1 MNPDPLLALITLA
14 LGASG
19 EAVSNLHQLLFRF
32 GGVEVPDGDELADGV
47 YGPKTRRAVEELQG
61 QMGLQPPVPGDVDAA
76 TAEALNER
84 GFEEGIFDLV
94 DGHVDR
100 DDGTPAAGAAVD
112 VWDAPNAG
120 GLMCATTTTDDAGRY
135 RAFYDPRFYVRVRP
149 GVAVPTDRVTVVV
162 RARDADGVHATSEP
176 IGDPERRV
184 TVDLTLAAAPA
195 PWRRLRGVVV
205 DDLGA
210 AVPGLRVEALDR
222 EVGPSRQWLGDA
234 ATDPDGAFEITYD
247 PALHRP
253 AEGHGSRGATADV
266 VLNVRNAS
274 DDALVVR
281 SVERLAVAGTTAQQG
296 EPVTDDLGVVDPRV
310 LLLGIP
316 ARDDELLRV
325 TVPVTEQDGPS
336 LFERLVE
343 QLGPLTQV
351 VPIERF
357 DEQTTQDV
365 SFAARELDVAVDVV
379 ADLVVAHVLA
389 LVTFEGRF
397 APADLFGLV
406 RTVGTRDVRAL
417 ATRSRSELA
426 VGLVHAVDAGVIPR
440 SDAEPGAT
448 AGAIHDAAVG
458 LALAGADADAGAV
471 DRVLS
476 TTVADA
482 AVRADLVAASVD
494 FDGDADTFWSGLQEA
509 HPDLP
514 VADIRFRL
522 RLTSVADGA
531 VELVEAI
538 TQDLPDVRDLRRL
551 ALELDDERLGRL
563 VEASGAQPATQLDSE
578 SPEQAQARL
587 RRDVSRLVA
596 STQPTSVVARQAR
609 AWSQGEAPAVPVT
622 AATFLERAV
631 RDTDFDLDTGD
642 VAVLAAER
650 ADALF
655 DEAATTDDRSRTVE
669 AVQRVQRL
677 YRVSTGPEVMH
688 ALTTVGAPA
697 GGHFHG
703 AADIAR
709 YSRSAF
715 LAAFD
720 QESALVRAEL
730 GQVHDRSRAMADA
743 VSALMIASHQ
753 DASDT
758 MPRAARG
765 VAAPTGGTPPVD
777 PPDGGQQDAG
787 IASWT
792 DFFGGAE
799 RCECGECRSVTGPAA
814 YLVDLF
820 EYLDKRCRADERG
833 VTPLD
838 HLIGHPTRTAADGDD
853 HPIAGL
859 RPDLA
864 HIKLTCANVETTVP
878 TIDLINEILESL
890 VAFGQPT
897 PLLVGPDGEPVQP
910 AVLHPNEPSPGVTGR
925 QLSAAPEH
933 LLERAYRLLSRAVY
947 PMVLPY
953 DRLLTTAR
961 VHLRQASIGRA
972 DLLELFGPG
981 PGTLPVAADR
991 LGLLARDVEILTGQS
1006 LNGAPAS
1013 DPVPTEALFGFAAG
1027 EAGWADRLA
1036 GSRTALTRL
1045 DVSFGE
1051 LVELLRTRVVG
1062 GMVPDAE
1069 GAGTA
1074 SHLLLDV
1081 DQLMA
1086 LRAGDYVVEAGSAI
1100 AEALDRGDLTADEV
1114 RGFVDGF
1121 GGALGSTVVLD
1132 PPPSCTP
1139 DDIRLRHL
1147 DGTELGEA
1155 EWLRLHR
1162 LVRLSRRAGIPLSH
1176 LDTALT
1182 AVGTSGGAGDLDT
1195 ATLVRLAVLGR
1206 LRQTEDLT
1214 WGQAAALVGD
1224 LPTHGPDNLYDE
1236 LFVRSGLTR
1245 THPALR
1251 RAPGGNVLGDG
1262 APLAEAMP
1270 ALASAFHVDLA
1281 ELRAVA
1287 VSGPDTLSLP
1297 AVSALY
1303 RTSVLARLLGVSLVG
1318 CALLR
1323 TLLVPADPAELP
1335 GPGDGDV
1342 ADLVDLLDRAR
1353 RLLHAGLTP
1362 DVLSR
1367 LTGVAAPGA
1376 VPAPAVG
1383 AEHGGVLEV
1392 LAAAGATADARDQR
1406 EAAEEAEAA
1415 RTGHEIAPGV
1425 VTSRADARRADRV
1438 RAVSDV
1444 VADAFSLDGEVL
1456 GAVLGVRPRA
1466 LLLTELGD
1474 LVGPAAPA
1482 GEPGAARRTEAL
1494 GLLAGFARLGTVA
1507 DATGLAWRWLRP
1519 ALATSGRAAEAAV
1532 ATLFDGSDTA
1542 AVVAVVDDVAR
1553 AAALVEQTRRPQSL
1567 VEAVAA
1573 LAVAGAPTWSS
1584 AARTAAAAWATAPVA
1599 EVESLLALGHPALNG
1614 AEASRHPLVALDHLR
1629 TCLRHATRLGRP
1641 VAGVEALL
1649 AEPIEPDVLDAL
1661 VKGVAAGYTASS
1673 WPEVSRQLADPVR
1686 ERSRDAL
1693 VAYLVHRDGLSGPDD
1708 LFDTCLV
1715 DTRIS
1720 SFALGSRI
1728 RQAILATHTYV
1739 QRCQLGLVRGVRP
1752 DQIDT
1757 AEWEVMASQPVWTA
1771 RLEAM
1776 LRPEWL
1782 LDPSWRDNKTRLF
1795 KDAMKA
1801 VRQTDATPA
1810 NVLEVYDR
1818 YLADL
1823 GDIAAL
1829 EVCGTFLQTVF
1840 TGQEEGRYQSVLH
1853 VVGRTRSSVPRRY
1866 FYRRLNQH
1874 VHYREWTDWEPVP
1887 VDIQG
1892 VEQDRTG
1899 LRNESQAAELI
1910 EPGVQVLPVVW
1921 RDQVH
1926 LFWPTFVRKVEGKD
1940 APAAVDASKP
1950 KITAS
1955 FARPYWEIKLCWTR
1969 RDAAAW
1975 SPREQSTA
1983 LAETWW
1989 KDAVKIVGRGTFYT
2003 GPKLPDPNDVV
2014 LQARLNPDRQLA
2026 LVVGE
2031 RQPDGSVGPRCEF
2044 SFDRAAGEMRVGRVR
2059 NELAG
2064 DHPPFSATALTGS
2077 YLGLRAEGGVRVV
2090 PAFEKPGGDLLCTPV
2105 APLRV
2110 LTLNQGYG
2118 APLQAPYFLDLG
2130 DGACFATAEPSTSTF
2145 ARLVTTPGSAML
2157 TDKHHAWQYLE
2168 HAAAAAL
2175 TTGGAAST
2183 WTTYQAITATAA
2195 ALPVL
2200 QSSLTPEA
2208 AQAIAGVRHLAGAVE
2223 DLAGPE
2229 LIYVPIH
2236 FPEWTWVTVPSVHLT
2251 VTPFSHPFVD
2261 RFRAILRRE
2270 GLYALLSPTTQG
2282 LTVPTADMLAARL
2295 RPEPERMTVPTVEG
2309 VDFAADSPFGTEN
2322 AELFFFLP
2330 GLMMALLMENKQ
2342 YAAAMRMQ
2350 AVFYDPLGGG
2360 ATPDDAW
2367 RYLPLRDAKAVRLD
2381 ELLSTTALPEGD
2393 PARVAFEA
2401 QIEAMRLFPFQAH
2414 RTARLRPLAYKKWA
2428 VIQAVKLQLAISRDH
2443 HAQFPNPEA
2452 FNRAFQPALLASA
2465 MLGPRPQTIRPRVS
2479 MAPRSYA
2486 ELRPDLDALGN
2497 VLLTAE
2503 TRLGPAAVAAMDL
2516 AAPHVGKPA
2525 TAQAAAPTAAA
2536 VQRAAMGYF
2545 GIPPDQKLLQL
2556 WDEVDDRLFKLRNSM
2571 DLNGVQSQLP
2581 LFPPRIDPAVL
2592 AEAIA
2597 GGMTVAGALAALT
2610 APRPPQRFEHAHGEA
2625 VADAE
2630 RLVTLGEALLATAA
2644 GRDEHA
2650 LARLRSTHDVA
2661 LARLV
2666 LDTRRKQLDAA
2677 RGELTEVLGQRRG
2690 LREQWEHFRDLLGL
2704 PDMPG
2709 PSLSPF
2715 APGTT
2720 HPSRPLN
2727 LVPSEKVSFEDLQV
2741 IPGLAT
2747 GLLSSAPQ
2755 TQMVGAVAGVVDAG
2769 VAGMTMAPG
2778 MILAEE
2784 EQELQESFKA
2794 VRLTFD
2800 AALLDTLAGV
2810 VGLIPNFEGAVKPF
2824 GAGAAIHFGG
2834 QALAAVARAA
2844 AGNKNTAAGMHRFLA
2859 QVYAKQASVVLRER
2873 EWVAGLN
2880 RAAAAVREVDQRALT
2895 MNLNIAYR
2903 QAELDAQVTSVTQA
2917 EQIETFLRDSF
2928 TRTEVYAWKVDRLRE
2943 LFRRACDVAFESALA
2958 ADAAFRA
2965 QREPGD
2971 PHSFVTVQPPRD
2983 AREELTTGHALL
2995 TCLQE
3000 MRRTFHATERTGPH
3014 VVRQF
3019 SLRDVDPWA
3028 LYYLREEG
3036 KTTFSL
3042 PEVLFD
3048 IDHPGHYDRRIR
3060 SVRVSVLCTTGPTV
3074 GVTGTL
3080 SLTGSR
3086 RRRGPV
3092 ATGAPDDDTAGPE
3105 SIALSTGRDDS
3116 GFFGDADQQH
3126 LFRPFEG
3133 RGAVSDWQLTLP
3145 SEFRKMSY
3153 REIANVVL
3161 TVEYTAKDA
3170 GLPFAQARTATI
3182 RRALNALTRPGGAGP
3197 EAGPYRLVSLRHDC
3211 PDAWAA
3217 FRTGRPLDAAVV
3229 PEMLPYF
3236 LRDRSMPTLEDAVAF
3251 RLPTAQSAAD
3261 PVALAAGGA
3270 GPWSLTLPDPDA
3282 LGDPA
3287 QTDDVALLLRFAL

>member
-1 MNPDPLLALITLA
+1 MDPVPLLALVTLA
-14 LGASG
+14 LGATG
-19 EAVSNLHQLLFRF
+19 DLVSNLHQLLLRF
-32 GGVEVPDGDELADGV
+32 GGVELPDDELGGGV
-47 YGPKTRRAVEELQG
+47 YGPGTRRAVEELQE

-84 GFEEGIFDLV
+84 AFEEEMFAVV
-94 DGHVDR
+94 DGHVGR
-100 DDGTPAAGAAVD
+100 NDGTPVAGATVE
-112 VWDAPNAG
+112 VRDAANEG
-120 GLMCATTTTDDAGRY
+120 GLTCATTTTDDAGRY
-135 RAFYDPRFYVRVRP
+135 RAFYDPRFYARERP
-149 GVAVPTDRVTVVV
+149 GVVVPTERVTVVV
-162 RARDADGVHATSEP
+162 RARDADGAETTSDPVAEP
-176 IGDPERRV
+176 QRRL
-184 TVDLTLAAAPA
+184 TVDLTLPGAPG
-195 PWRRLRGVVV
+195 RLLRVRGIVV
-205 DDLGA
+205 DDLA
-210 AVPGLRVEALDR
+210 APVAGLRVEALDR
-222 EVGPSRQWLGDA
+222 EVGPSRQSLGKA
-234 ATDPDGAFEITYD
+234 VTNEAGAFEVAYD
-247 PALHRP
+247 PALSRP
-253 AEGHGSRGATADV
+253 AEGPGRRGAAADV
-266 VLNVRNAS
+266 LVEVRTAG
-274 DDALVVR
+274 DEALVVR
-281 SVERLAVAGTTAQQG
+281 SVERLAVPG
-296 EPVTDDLGVVDPRV
+296 EGDVGDLGMVDPRV

-316 ARDDELLRV
+316 ARDDELVRI
-325 TVPVTEQDGPS
+325 TVPAAEPDGPS
-336 LFERLVE
+336 LFERLLE
-343 QLGPLTQV
+343 QLGPLTRV
-351 VPIERF
+351 LPLERF
-357 DEQTTQDV
+357 DEEATQDV
-365 SFAARELDVAVDVV
+365 SFAARELDVPVDLV
-379 ADLVVAHVLA
+379 ADLVTAHVLA
-389 LVTFEGRF
+389 LVSFEGRF
-397 APADLFGLV
+397 APADLFGLI
-406 RTVGTRDVRAL
+406 RTVGVRDVRSL
-417 ATRSRSELA
+417 ATRSRTELA
-426 VGLVHAVDAGVIPR
+426 AGLVHAVDARVIPR
-440 SDAEPGAT
+440 SDADPGTT
-448 AGAIHDAAVG
+448 AGAIHAAAVR

-471 DRVLS
+471 ERVLS
-476 TTVADA
+476 TVVADPA
-482 AVRADLVAASVD
+482 RRADLVTASVD
-494 FDGDADTFWSGLQEA
+494 FDGDADAFWSGVEQTD
-509 HPDLP
+509 PDLP

-522 RLTSVADGA
+522 QLAGVADGA

-538 TQDLPDVRDLRRL
+538 TQDLPDVHDMRRL

-563 VEASGAQPATQLDSE
+563 VEASGARPATQLDAE
-578 SPEQAQARL
+578 APEQAQARL
-587 RRDVSRLVA
+587 RRDTSRLLAV
-596 STQPTSVVARQAR
+596 TQPTSVVARRAR
-609 AWSQGEAPAVPVT
+609 AWSHGDAPVVPVT
-622 AATFLERAV
+622 AALFLERAV

-642 VAVLAAER
+642 VAALAVER
-650 ADALF
+650 ADVLF
-655 DEAATTDDRSRTVE
+655 DEAASADDRRRTVE

-677 YRVSTGPEVMH
+677 YRVSTDPEVMH
-688 ALTTVGAPA
+688 ALVTVAAPA
-697 GGHFHG
+697 GGHLTG

-715 LAAFD
+715 LAGFG
-720 QESALVRAEL
+720 QESARVRAGLE
-730 GQVHDRSRAMADA
+730 QVHDRSRAMVDTL
-743 VSALMIASHQ
+743 STLMVAAHQ
-753 DASDT
+753 DVSDT
-758 MPRAARG
+758 MPQAVRAA
-765 VAAPTGGTPPVD
+765 APVD
-777 PPDGGQQDAG
+777 GATPGGVPAGGAGQHDAG

-792 DFFGGAE
+792 DLFGGAE
-799 RCECGECRSVTGPAA
+799 QCECGECRSITGPAA

-838 HLIGHPTRTAADGDD
+838 HLIGHPTRTAANGDD

-878 TIDLINEILESL
+878 TIDLINEILESS

-897 PLLVGPDGEPVQP
+897 PLLLGPDGEPVQP
-910 AVLHPNEPSPGVTGR
+910 AVLRPNEPSPGVTGR

-933 LLERAYRLLSRAVY
+933 VIERAYRLLSRAVY

-961 VHLRQASIGRA
+961 VHLAQVGTSRA

-981 PGTLPVAADR
+981 PSTLPVAADR
-991 LGLLARDVEILTGQS
+991 LGLLARDVEILTGRS
-1006 LNGAPAS
+1006 LDGAPTAE
-1013 DPVPTEALFGFAAG
+1013 PVPTEALFGFEAG
-1027 EAGWADRLA
+1027 EAGWTDRLA
-1036 GSRTALTRL
+1036 ASRTALTRL
-1045 DVSFGE
+1045 GVSFGE
-1051 LVELLRTRVVG
+1051 LVELLRMRVVG

-1069 GAGTA
+1069 EGGTA

-1081 DQLMA
+1081 DQLTV
-1086 LRAGDYVVEAGSAI
+1086 LRSAGYVVEAGSAI
-1100 AEALDRGDLTADEV
+1100 EEALDRGGLTADDV

-1121 GGALGSTVVLD
+1121 GAALGATVVLD
-1132 PPPSCTP
+1132 PPPSCDP
-1139 DDIRLRHL
+1139 DEIRLRHL
-1147 DGTELGEA
+1147 DGTELAEG

-1162 LVRLSRRAGIPLSH
+1162 LVRLSRRTGIPLSD

-1182 AVGTSGGAGDLDT
+1182 AVGVPSTAGAADDLD
-1195 ATLVRLAVLGR
+1195 APTLVRLAVLAR
-1206 LRQTEDLT
+1206 LRQTEEVT
-1214 WGQAAALVGD
+1214 WAQVAALVGD
-1224 LPTHGPDNLYDE
+1224 IPTHGPDNLYDE
-1236 LFVRSGLTR
+1236 LFVRSGLAR
-1245 THPALR
+1245 TQPALR
-1251 RAPGGNVLGDG
+1251 RAPDGRVLGDG
-1262 APLAEAMP
+1262 MPLTDAMP
-1270 ALASAFHVDLA
+1270 ALGSALDVDLA
-1281 ELRAVA
+1281 ELRAIA
-1287 VSGPDTLSLP
+1287 ASSGLGVLSLP
-1297 AVSALY
+1297 AVSQLF
-1303 RTSVLARLLGVSLVG
+1303 RTSVLARLLGVTPSD
-1318 CALLR
+1318 CALLC
-1323 TLLVPADPAELP
+1323 TLLPPAAPVA
-1335 GPGDGDV
+1335 GAASDV
-1342 ADLVDLLDRAR
+1342 VDLLARAR
-1353 RLLHAGLTP
+1353 RLLGAGLTP

-1367 LTGVAAPGA
+1367 LTAVTAPGA
-1376 VPAPAVG
+1376 APAPATG
-1383 AEHGGVLEV
+1383 TEHAGVLGA
-1392 LAAAGATADARDQR
+1392 LAAAGAAADARDQR

-1415 RTGHEIAPGV
+1415 RTGTGLPPATV
-1425 VTSRADARRADRV
+1425 ASRADARRADRL
-1438 RAVSDV
+1438 RAASDV
-1444 VADAFSLDGEVL
+1444 VADAFSLDGDVVRGVL
-1456 GAVLGVRPRA
+1456 AARPQT
-1466 LLLTELGD
+1466 LLLTDLGD
-1474 LVGPAAPA
+1474 LAVPQGPDGPAGGVDP
-1482 GEPGAARRTEAL
+1482 ARRGEAL
-1494 GLLAGFARLGTVA
+1494 AILAGFARLATVA
-1507 DATGLAWRWLRP
+1507 DATGVAWRRLRP
-1519 ALATSGRAAEAAV
+1519 ALTTSGRTADSAA
-1532 ATLFDGSDTA
+1532 ATLFDGSDAAAAVAVVEDVARFTA
-1542 AVVAVVDDVAR
+1542 LAEQTCRPQALADAVVALAAAAEPAWPPAAR
-1553 AAALVEQTRRPQSL
+1553 A
-1567 VEAVAA
+1567 
-1573 LAVAGAPTWSS
+1573 
-1584 AARTAAAAWATAPVA
+1584 AAAAWATAPVA
-1599 EVESLLALGHPALNG
+1599 EVESLLALGHPALDG
-1614 AEASRHPLVALDHLR
+1614 VEAARHPLVALDHLR
-1629 TCLRHATRLGRP
+1629 TCLRHAARLGRP
-1641 VAGVEALL
+1641 VAEVPALL
-1649 AEPIEPDVLDAL
+1649 DEPIGSDALDAL
-1661 VKGVAAGYTASS
+1661 VKGVAAGYPASS

-1693 VAYLVHRDGLSGPDD
+1693 VAYLVHRDGLTGPDQ
-1708 LFDTCLV
+1708 LFDTCLI

-1720 SFALGSRI
+1720 SFALTSRI
-1728 RQAILATHTYV
+1728 RQAIFAVHTYV

-1757 AEWEVMASQPVWTA
+1757 AEWEGMASQPVWTA

-1782 LDPSWRDNKTRLF
+1782 LEPSWRDNKTRLF
-1795 KDAMKA
+1795 KDAEKTL
-1801 VRQTDATPA
+1801 RQSDVTPGS
-1810 NVLEVYDR
+1810 VLEVYDR

-1840 TGQEEGRYQSVLH
+1840 TGQEEGRYRSVLH

-1899 LRNESQAAELI
+1899 LRNENQAAELI

-1940 APAAVDASKP
+1940 APPAVDTSRP
-1950 KITAS
+1950 TITAS

-1969 RDAAAW
+1969 RDTTAW
-1975 SPREQSTA
+1975 SPKEQSTA
-1983 LAETWW
+1983 LVETWW
-1989 KDAVKIVGRGTFYT
+1989 KDAVRIAGRGTFYT
-2003 GPKLPDPNDVV
+2003 GPKLPDPNEVV
-2014 LQARLNPDRQLA
+2014 LQARLDPDRQLA

-2031 RQPDGSVGPRCEF
+2031 RQPDGSVGARCEF
-2044 SFDRAAGEMRVGRVR
+2044 SFDRAAGEMRVGPVLR
-2059 NELAG
+2059 ELSG
-2064 DHPPFSATALTGS
+2064 DHPPFAAATLTGS

-2090 PAFEKPGGDLLCTPV
+2090 PAPEKPRGDLLCTPL

-2130 DGACFATAEPSTSTF
+2130 DGACFATAEPSASTF
-2145 ARLVTTPGSAML
+2145 ARLVAKPDSSML
-2157 TDKHHAWQYLE
+2157 TGPHRVGQYLE
-2168 HAAAAAL
+2168 QAAAAAM
-2175 TTGGAAST
+2175 TTGPTVST
-2183 WTTYQAITATAA
+2183 WTTYQAAAASAA

-2200 QSSLTPEA
+2200 QSSITSKA
-2208 AQAIAGVRHLAGAVE
+2208 AQTIAAVGLTAGVADQV
-2223 DLAGPE
+2223 AGPE
-2229 LIYVPIH
+2229 LVYLPIH
-2236 FPEWTWVTVPSVHLT
+2236 FPEWTWATVPSVHLT
-2251 VTPFSHPFVD
+2251 VTPFSHPLVD

-2270 GLYALLSPTTQG
+2270 GLHALLSPATQR
-2282 LTVPTADMLAARL
+2282 LTVPTADTLAARL
-2295 RPEPERMTVPTVEG
+2295 RPEPQRMTVPAVEG
-2309 VDFAADSPFGTEN
+2309 VDFAPGSPFGTEN

-2330 GLMMALLMENKQ
+2330 GLMTALLTENKQ
-2342 YAAAMRMQ
+2342 YSAAMRMQ

-2360 ATPDDAW
+2360 ATPEDAW
-2367 RYLPLRDAKAVRLD
+2367 TYLPLREAKAVRLD
-2381 ELLSTTALPEGD
+2381 ELLSTTALPPGD

-2401 QIEAMRLFPFQAH
+2401 QIEAMRLYPFQAH
-2414 RTARLRPLAYKKWA
+2414 RIARLRPLAYKKWA

-2465 MLGPRPQTIRPRVS
+2465 LLGPRPQTLRPRVS

-2486 ELRPDLDALGN
+2486 ELRPDLDGLGN

-2503 TRLGPAAVAAMDL
+2503 TALGPVATAALDL
-2516 AAPHVGKPA
+2516 AVPHAGGPG
-2525 TAQAAAPTAAA
+2525 TGQAAEPTAAA

-2545 GIPPDQKLLQL
+2545 GIPPDHKLLAL

-2597 GGMTVAGALAALT
+2597 GGMTLAGALAALS
-2610 APRPPQRFEHAHGEA
+2610 APRPPQRFEHAHAEA
-2625 VADAE
+2625 VTDAE

-2690 LREQWEHFRDLLGL
+2690 LLEQWEHFRDLLGL
-2704 PDMPG
+2704 PDMPA
-2709 PSLSPF
+2709 PSLSPY

-2727 LVPSEKVSFEDLQV
+2727 LVPSEKVSFEDLRV
-2741 IPGLAT
+2741 IPGLAI
-2747 GLLSSAPQ
+2747 GLLNSAPP
-2755 TQMVGAVAGVVDAG
+2755 TRVAGAVAGAVDAG
-2769 VAGMTMAPG
+2769 AAGMTMAPG

-2784 EQELQESFKA
+2784 EQELQESFAA
-2794 VRLTFD
+2794 VRLSFD

-2824 GAGAAIHFGG
+2824 GAGAAVHFGG

-2859 QVYAKQASVVLRER
+2859 QVYAKQANVVLRER

-2903 QAELDAQVTSVTQA
+2903 QAELDAQVASVTHA

-2928 TRTEVYAWKVDRLRE
+2928 TRTEIYAWKVDRLRE

-2958 ADAAFRA
+2958 ADASFRA
-2965 QREPGD
+2965 QREPGN

-2983 AREELTTGHALL
+2983 AREELMTGHALL

-3000 MRRTFHATERTGPH
+3000 MRRTFHATEPAGPH

-3036 KTTFSL
+3036 KATFSL
-3042 PEVLFD
+3042 PEVVFD

-3060 SVRVSVLCTTGPTV
+3060 RVRVSVLCTTGPTV

-3080 SLTGSR
+3080 TLTGSR

-3092 ATGAPDDDTAGPE
+3092 AAGAPEEDTAGPE
-3105 SIALSTGRDDS
+3105 SIALSTGRDDA
-3116 GFFGDADQQH
+3116 GYFGDADEPH

-3145 SEFRKMSY
+3145 AEFRKMNY
-3153 REIANVVL
+3153 REIANVVM
-3161 TVEYTAKDA
+3161 TVEYKAKDA
-3170 GLPFAQARTATI
+3170 GLPFAQARTALI
-3182 RRALNALTRPGGAGP
+3182 RQALNALTRPGGAGP
-3197 EAGPYRLVSLRHDC
+3197 DAGPYRLVSLRHDC

-3217 FRTGRPLDAAVV
+3217 FRAGQPLDVAVV

-3251 RLPTAQSAAD
+3251 PLPTARPAGD
-3261 PVALAAGGA
+3261 PVVLATGGA
-3270 GPWSLTLPDPDA
+3270 GPWSLALPDPDA

-3287 QTDDVALLLRFAL
+3287 RTDDVALLLHFAL